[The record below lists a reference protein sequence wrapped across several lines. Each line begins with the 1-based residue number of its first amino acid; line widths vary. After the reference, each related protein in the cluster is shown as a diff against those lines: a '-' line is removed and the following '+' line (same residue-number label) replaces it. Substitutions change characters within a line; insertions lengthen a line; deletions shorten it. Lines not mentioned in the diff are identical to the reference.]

1 MAERKPLGRAWV
13 LAAVAVALAIGAGAG
28 AALALTTSSRNH
40 AQNQSAVV
48 SRANVTWKAGE
59 RAAPDFAL
67 RDQAGAPIS
76 LAASR
81 GHTVI
86 LTFTDPRCTTLCPL
100 EAKVLNS
107 VERQLPAAERP
118 PIVAVS
124 VNPWGNARRYLLADV
139 RKWRLTPDWRWAV
152 GSRAKLA
159 RVWRAYSVAVQF
171 RGHDVS
177 HTEGAYLV
185 DRNCYERALFLWP
198 FAAADVTRAV
208 RNLSGS

>member
-13 LAAVAVALAIGAGAG
+13 LAAVALALAIGAGAG
-28 AALALTTSSRNH
+28 AALALTISSRGHAENH
-40 AQNQSAVV
+40 SAVV

-76 LAASR
+76 LAANR
-81 GHTVI
+81 GRTVI

-100 EAKVLNS
+100 EAKVLKS
-107 VERQLPAAERP
+107 VEGQFPAAERP

-152 GSRAKLA
+152 GSNAKLA

-171 RGHDVS
+171 RGHNVS
-177 HTEGAYLV
+177 HTEGAYLI
-185 DRNCYERALFLWP
+185 DRNGYQRALFLWP

-208 RNLSGS
+208 RNLGS